1 MGSVVMSNLN
11 LKQPPS
17 ASEQQEW
24 LNAWARDSR
33 YCHYFSVNFE
43 GDSCCLMG
51 PWNAPFYTLEE
62 AQEFKNLMQGKHPE
76 SPLFFTRGVLSVDS
90 ALNHTPN
97 KFWRIW
103 QKKHK
108 QRIENICKKLK
119 GGSHNA

>member
-1 MGSVVMSNLN
+1 MPNQINSKDTTENL
-11 LKQPPS
+11 L
-17 ASEQQEW
+17 SEQSQAW
-24 LNAWARDSR
+24 LNAWLDAPS
-33 YCHYFSVNFE
+33 YCHYFAVGMENC
-43 GDSCCLMG
+43 DPNLMG
-51 PWNAPFYTLEE
+51 DWNAPFYTLEE